1 MSDSTQDKAKDLTDK
16 AVDSDAERHDPSSPP
31 TDTDALGKDVP
42 HGDGEPRETDGQ
54 EDPA

>member
-31 TDTDALGKDVP
+31 TDADALGKDVP

>member
-1 MSDSTQDKAKDLTDK
+1 MSDHTQDKAKDLTDK
-16 AVDSDAERHDPSSPP
+16 QVEQEAERHDPATPP
-31 TDTDALGKDVP
+31 TDGDEVAKDVP